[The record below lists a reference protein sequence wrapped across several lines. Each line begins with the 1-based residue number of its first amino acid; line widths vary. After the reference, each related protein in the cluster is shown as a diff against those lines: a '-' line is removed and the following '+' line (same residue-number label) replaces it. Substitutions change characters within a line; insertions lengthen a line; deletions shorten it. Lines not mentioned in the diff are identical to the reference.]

1 LHTTRAHRAAG
12 TRNRVSRLG
21 TSARRVA
28 LNEMLRCICRRVDE
42 PRQALSKPVDL
53 NGVGNEKN
61 ASDVGTDFWIR
72 ARLDGRA
79 RACEP
84 CHHLRARHS
93 SAPGSAIEARIGP
106 RHSIAVLIL
115 EATSGPT
122 RVALCLAAV
131 AFVTPAAPLGDEL
144 RNDLT
149 HVFAVATIALIG
161 WIFIRAVDLI
171 SAQYLLRYHEDITEN
186 LLARKHVTQVRVFK
200 RVIDAVVVI
209 IAVSTALMTFD
220 SVRQYGVSLFASAG
234 AAGLVVGLA
243 ARPLL
248 SNLIAGIQIAI
259 TQPIRIED
267 AVIIENEWGW
277 VEDITSTYVVI
288 RLWDWR
294 RMVVPLSYFI
304 ERPFQNW
311 TRDAASLIGS
321 VILHVDYAADV
332 PRIRS
337 YLEQAVRETKRWDG
351 AVVNLQVVDTDQQ
364 TIQLRALVSAR
375 NAPQS
380 WNLRCEIREKMLAF
394 LRKEMPEALPRQR
407 ADVSSP
413 LAVYEDFAGPRA
425 MARAG
430 REH

>member
-1 LHTTRAHRAAG
+1 MQTLLQRSVAFMPDWIAGLVLVCLAVISALVAHRVAAW
-12 TRNRVSRLG
+12 LL
-21 TSARRVA
+21 RRA
-28 LNEMLRCICRRVDE
+28 
-42 PRQALSKPVDL
+42 
-53 NGVGNEKN
+53 
-61 ASDVGTDFWIR
+61 
-72 ARLDGRA
+72 
-79 RACEP
+79 
-84 CHHLRARHS
+84 
-93 SAPGSAIEARIGP
+93 IGP
-106 RHSIAVLIL
+106 RRSNALVIL

-122 RVALCLAAV
+122 RLALCLAAV
-131 AFVTPAAPLGDEL
+131 AFVMPAAPLRDEL

-149 HVFAVATIALIG
+149 HLFAVGTIALIG
-161 WIFIRAVDLI
+161 WISIRIVDLI
-171 SAQYLLRYHEDITEN
+171 SARYLLRYHDSIAEN

-200 RVIDAVVVI
+200 RVIDTLVI
-209 IAVSTALMTFD
+209 IFAVSASLMTFD

-234 AAGLVVGLA
+234 AAGIIVGLA

-277 VEDITSTYVVI
+277 VEDIASTYVVI

-332 PRIRS
+332 GRIRGF
-337 YLEQAVRETKRWDG
+337 LERAVRESKLWDG
-351 AVVNLQVVDTDQQ
+351 AVVNLQVIDTDQQ
-364 TIQLRALVSAR
+364 TIQLRALVSSR
-375 NAPQS
+375 NAPES
-380 WNLRCEIREKMLAF
+380 WDLRCEIREKMLAF

-407 ADVSSP
+407 ADLSSP
-413 LAVYEDFAGPRA
+413 LAVYEHFATPPA

-430 REH
+430 SEH